1 MDRTMWAHRVGQL
14 WAFRYSGAAT
24 AVIHRG
30 RHHRHHR
37 HHSQCSE
44 ISNGFSRKQGGE
56 VEIVH
61 MHHQRQDQ
69 RLKQSAAGMP
79 AMITTIAAAAAAA
92 AAATSRPVTET
103 TCVPFPHPQT
113 RAQWI
118 SPFFLPISTPSTIL
132 LRRDQPPTPPAR
144 SGVEA
149 RSAHSSATRV
159 APAAASSKQRGE
171 EIDLGGFKR
180 LLGSGL
186 RGRIKAVR
194 TIVEQLEYYAPPHVA
209 AAAAAAAAH
218 SSDGTGTE
226 GRIMGGDGSGGGN
239 AVRGGDRSGA
249 SSTSTPRPPPPPP
262 LPTTQ
267 ETQAPSPGNG
277 DGIFRTAEDDAFD
290 AEVGNAPAGAGEQQ
304 GGTHSK
310 EGIEG
315 GGSGLTTLPL
325 LPLEEQTLKAAIM
338 LLLQALFGSE
348 QQRSLFEEIRK
359 NGHAPSVEM

>member
-44 ISNGFSRKQGGE
+44 ISNVFSRKQGGE

-79 AMITTIAAAAAAA
+79 AMITTIAAAAAAV
-92 AAATSRPVTET
+92 TSRPVTET

-159 APAAASSKQRGE
+159 AASSKQRGE
-171 EIDLGGFKR
+171 EIDMGGFKR

-226 GRIMGGDGSGGGN
+226 GRIMGGGGSGGGN

-249 SSTSTPRPPPPPP
+249 SGTSTPRPSPPPP

-267 ETQAPSPGNG
+267 ATATQAPSPGNG

-304 GGTHSK
+304 GGTHSE
-310 EGIEG
+310 EGVEG
-315 GGSGLTTLPL
+315 VGSGLTTLPL

>member
-1 MDRTMWAHRVGQL
+1 MAPLEEVG
-14 WAFRYSGAAT
+14 ST
-24 AVIHRG
+24 K
-30 RHHRHHR
+30 
-37 HHSQCSE
+37 C
-44 ISNGFSRKQGGE
+44 GE

-79 AMITTIAAAAAAA
+79 AMITTIAAAAAAV
-92 AAATSRPVTET
+92 TSRPVTET

-159 APAAASSKQRGE
+159 AASSKQRGE
-171 EIDLGGFKR
+171 EIDMGGFKR

-226 GRIMGGDGSGGGN
+226 GRIMGGGGSGGGN

-249 SSTSTPRPPPPPP
+249 SATA
-262 LPTTQ
+262 
-267 ETQAPSPGNG
+267 TQAPSPGNG

-304 GGTHSK
+304 GGTHSE
-310 EGIEG
+310 EGVEG
-315 GGSGLTTLPL
+315 VGSGLTTLPL

-359 NGHAPSVEM
+359 NGHAPSVE